1 MPDESQNNPGLWPE
15 ERKKAF
21 IGEQEETIREFVA
34 ALRQKAPL
42 TSRQNAL
49 AATCLSLARNIDSG
63 NGKGRAIA
71 NETAQLIATLDLLDP
86 PALSDPETKDYPED
100 VRLLLEAF
108 GGLPRPSSTTESHTS
123 QL

>member
-63 NGKGRAIA
+63 NTKGRAIA

-86 PALSDPETKDYPED
+86 PSLADSDTKDYPDD

-108 GGLPRPSSTTESHTS
+108 GGLPGSGSATESDTA